1 MKAFFL
7 SSVVLATAL
16 AAAAPAGAQPAGAAL
31 GPEQKGQIETI
42 IHDYLLKNPEVLR
55 EAMVELDRR
64 DKAKEA
70 EARDKI
76 TLDQNGPLYNSPYQ
90 MEIGNPKGDVTLVEF
105 FDYNCGYCKKALGDN
120 IKLLENDK
128 NLRIVLKEFPVLGP
142 GSVEAS
148 RVAMAARTS
157 MKPEQML
164 QFHTR
169 LLGAR
174 GAASKQ
180 KALEVAK
187 EIGLDAAA
195 ISRQMDDG
203 EVTAG
208 LKQAMALADQ
218 LGLTGTPSFVI
229 GGEVVVG
236 AVGFDELKEKIE
248 SVRKCGKATC
258 S

>member
-1 MKAFFL
+1 MKAFL
-7 SSVVLATAL
+7 SSLVLATAL
-16 AAAAPAGAQPAGAAL
+16 AAAVPAVAQPAAAIS
-31 GPEQKGQIETI
+31 PEQKGQIETI

-55 EAMVELDRR
+55 DAMVELDRR

-70 EARDKI
+70 EAREKVM
-76 TLDQNGPLYNSPYQ
+76 LDRQSPLYNSKYQ
-90 MEIGNPKGDVTLVEF
+90 MEIGNPQGDVTLVEF

-120 IKLLENDK
+120 LKLLEGDK
-128 NLRIVLKEFPVLGP
+128 NLRIILKEFPVLGP

-148 RVAMAARTS
+148 RVAMAARTA
-157 MKPEQML
+157 MKPDQVM
-164 QFHTR
+164 QFHTK
-169 LLGAR
+169 LLGSR
-174 GAASKQ
+174 GPANKQ
-180 KALEVAK
+180 KALEVAR
-187 EIGLDAAA
+187 EIGLDPALLAKH
-195 ISRQMDDG
+195 MDSD
-203 EVTAG
+203 EVTTG
-208 LKQAMALADQ
+208 IKQAMALADQ

>member
-7 SSVVLATAL
+7 SSFVLATAL
-16 AAAAPAGAQPAGAAL
+16 AAAAPAGAQTAGAI

-64 DKAKEA
+64 EKAKES
-70 EARDKI
+70 EAREKI
-76 TLDQNGPLYNSPYQ
+76 TLDQKGPLYTSPYQ

-105 FDYNCGYCKKALGDN
+105 FDYNCGYCKKALSDN
-120 IKLLENDK
+120 IKLLEGDK
-128 NLRIVLKEFPVLGP
+128 NLRIILKEFPVLGP

-148 RVAMAARTS
+148 RVAMAARTT
-157 MKPEQML
+157 MKPEQVL

-174 GAASKQ
+174 GPANKQ

-187 EIGLDAAA
+187 DIGLDSAALA
-195 ISRQMDDG
+195 KQMDSA
-203 EVTAG
+203 EVSTG
-208 LKQAMALADQ
+208 IKQSMTLADQ

>member
-7 SSVVLATAL
+7 SSLVLATAL
-16 AAAAPAGAQPAGAAL
+16 AAAAPAGAQPAGAIS
-31 GPEQKGQIETI
+31 PEQKGQIETI
-42 IHDYLLKNPEVLR
+42 VHDYLLKNPEVLR

-70 EARDKI
+70 EAREKI
-76 TLDQNGPLYNSPYQ
+76 TLDQNGPLFTSPYQ

-105 FDYNCGYCKKALGDN
+105 FDYNCGYCKKALSDN
-120 IKLLENDK
+120 IKLLDGDR
-128 NLRIVLKEFPVLGP
+128 NLRIILKEFPVLGP

-157 MKPEQML
+157 MKPDQVL

-169 LLGAR
+169 LLGSR
-174 GAASKQ
+174 GPANKQ

-187 EIGLDAAA
+187 EIGLDPAALA
-195 ISRQMDDG
+195 KQMDST
-203 EVTAG
+203 EVSTG
-208 LKQAMALADQ
+208 IKQAMTLADQ

-236 AVGFDELKEKIE
+236 AVGFDELKEKIA